1 MKNSQ
6 ELAKTIK
13 EIAKGKNIAIG
24 TLLSDCQLSRNTL
37 SSMQSGGYF
46 PRLEAI
52 SKIADYLGVSVD
64 YLLGREANIKK
75 EPDTSGELSVKN
87 VKFIG
92 RDGVVKYKKLTPEMI
107 SMLEQLPDSDEDL

>member
-1 MKNSQ
+1 MNNSQ
-6 ELAKTIK
+6 EIANVIKKTTK
-13 EIAKGKNIAIG
+13 SQNISVRKM
-24 TLLSDCQLSRNTL
+24 LSDLGLGVNLIGQLSKG
-37 SSMQSGGYF
+37 Q
-46 PRLEAI
+46 AI
-52 SKIADYLGVSVD
+52 TYVNLAKIADYLGVSVD

-107 SMLEQLPDSDEDL
+107 SMLEQLPDSHEDL